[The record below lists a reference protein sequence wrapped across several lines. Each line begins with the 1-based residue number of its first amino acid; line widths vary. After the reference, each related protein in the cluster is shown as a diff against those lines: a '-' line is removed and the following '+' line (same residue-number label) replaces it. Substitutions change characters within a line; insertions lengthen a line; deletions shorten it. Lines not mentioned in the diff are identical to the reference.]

1 MKHRKILLLDPD
13 PALPH
18 LLASSFECT
27 VNACRLPEELPG
39 KLLDAPDLVI
49 GETEFLEAGDTL
61 ASLSEIRKQGIP
73 AFIWTSHEVDPYL
86 TECRAGNLSMLL
98 TKTSPLLLDEIGLAI
113 QLRLRGYVP
122 GISKYLGGGSTC
134 LGHEELTALNQVGK
148 LCRHVQSGLEG
159 PLATSRRLRLVLD
172 ELISNALHHSSRSVA
187 RLEWGMDHQKHIF
200 VVKDES
206 GSLDALEAMRLLDR
220 HLRGEGL
227 MDPRGR
233 GLHLSRIHADRLYAT
248 VVPGKVSEIVAV
260 FWNTPGAFQGA
271 KPVWFLETGMGQES
285 NLAREI

>member
-13 PALPH
+13 PSLSH
-18 LLASSFECT
+18 LLASRCGCTIEEC
-27 VNACRLPEELPG
+27 RQPQQLPER
-39 KLLDAPDLVI
+39 LLAPPDLVV

-61 ASLSEIRKQGIP
+61 EMLAEVRRHGVP
-73 AFIWTSHEVDPYL
+73 AFLWTSHEVDGLL
-86 TECRAGNLSMLL
+86 TRCRTGNLPMLL
-98 TKTSPLLLDEIGLAI
+98 TKTSPLLLDEIALAI
-113 QLRLRGYVP
+113 RLQLEGYVP
-122 GISKYLGGGSTC
+122 GIGKYLGGGACGLGREDVST
-134 LGHEELTALNQVGK
+134 LNQVGK
-148 LCRHVQSGLEG
+148 LCRHVQSTLEG
-159 PLATSRRLRLVLD
+159 PLSSSRRLRLVLD
-172 ELISNALHHSSRSVA
+172 ELISNALHHSSSCA
-187 RLEWGMDHQKHIF
+187 AHLEWGMDHQKHVF
-200 VVKDES
+200 VIKDAS

-271 KPVWFLETGMGQES
+271 KPIWFLETYA
-285 NLAREI
+285 ARED